1 MVNRRGWERGPV
13 PCCERDERTSMT
25 GRSRLLLPTGVS
37 LSRSEGSVSL
47 SYREHGDGGDLIHK
61 AEADVLDD
69 GPAKPVRI
77 WSRIGRR
84 PILAGVT
91 RTATFQCSSLR
102 ERRRVPR
109 CATMTPCVSSTMWRA
124 RKNLWNSPMNMD
136 GQWSALRTIGG
147 KYSRSKI
154 HAVDDTLNSCPFRL
168 SADAKTVYLKDV
180 FSFL

>member
-1 MVNRRGWERGPV
+1 MATAA
-13 PCCERDERTSMT
+13 TSSTKQRQMCWT
-25 GRSRLLLPTGVS
+25 MDLPNLYVS
-37 LSRSEGSVSL
+37 GAALV
-47 SYREHGDGGDLIHK
+47 
-61 AEADVLDD
+61 V
-69 GPAKPVRI
+69 VRF
-77 WSRIGRR
+77 WR
-84 PILAGVT
+84 GVT

-180 FSFL
+180 FSFLWGI